1 MKNKKTPVSLIL
13 IIIIILLAGTANI
26 LYSILN
32 QDEETQQLAT
42 QDIRKGDSGAT
53 EQKIEAPDFIVYDAD
68 GNAVQ
73 LSDYVGKPVVLNF
86 WASWCSP
93 CKNEMPDFNKKY
105 LELGDEVQFLMINL
119 TDGNTET
126 ISSASAFIAEKGY
139 AFPVFYD
146 TESDAASAYGV
157 SSIPTTYF
165 IDAEGY
171 AVAHAIGSISED
183 LLQKGIDIITK

>member
-165 IDAEGY
+165 IDADGY